1 VSQAIPFDTVTVVVL
16 AGGAGRR
23 MGGHDKGLQIFRGQ
37 PMVSWVL
44 ERLKPQVANILVN
57 ANRNAER
64 YSAFGFP
71 VIADRIGG
79 FAGPLAGLHAGLSAS
94 TRNLVA
100 SIPCDTPFLPMDLI
114 ARLMAP
120 LSDPRCQ
127 VAVAKT
133 GTQVHPVF
141 CLTRRSLLAHLENY
155 LAGGGRKFDAWYANL
170 AVVEVAFDDQ
180 VDAFRNLNTLDE
192 LRHAQSD

>member
-1 VSQAIPFDTVTVVVL
+1 
-16 AGGAGRR
+16 
-23 MGGHDKGLQIFRGQ
+23 
-37 PMVSWVL
+37 L

-64 YSAFGFP
+64 YAAFGFP

-94 TRNLVA
+94 ASDLVA

-114 ARLMAP
+114 ARLMEP
-120 LSDPRCQ
+120 MSDPHCQ
-127 VAVAKT
+127 VAVART
-133 GTQVHPVF
+133 GTQAHPVF
-141 CLTRRSLLAHLENY
+141 CMTRRGLLAHLENF
-155 LAGGGRKFDAWYANL
+155 LAGGGRKFDAWYATL

-192 LRHAQSD
+192 LRHAQGD